1 MDDKTFSFLKNTN
14 LAATIFYSILST
26 VMAFMGIGYIAVS
39 TILKSVSEQ
48 LWNPLEYSQDDVTGG
63 YDVLARV
70 FGGGLGI
77 VVTVVVV
84 LMGMIMLFVLGFC
97 ISMVVSGIRCNR
109 VFKVPG
115 VLNFRKIRN
124 SSIYK
129 LVINSLFLLGS
140 IVLCIGEPSVF
151 GGLCITMFLAFEV
164 LLTIMLIKL
173 PGNVSSAGV

>member
-14 LAATIFYSILST
+14 LAATIFYSILSAVT
-26 VMAFMGIGYIAVS
+26 AFMGIGYIFVS
-39 TILKSVSEQ
+39 TILKSVFEQ
-48 LWNPLEYSQDDVTGG
+48 LLNPLKYSQDDVTGG

-84 LMGMIMLFVLGFC
+84 LMGIVLLLVLGLC

-109 VFKVPG
+109 AFKVPG
-115 VLNFRKIRN
+115 MLDFKKIRN

-140 IVLCIGEPSVF
+140 IVLCIGGPSF
-151 GGLCITMFLAFEV
+151 IGGLCIMLFLAFEI
-164 LLTIMLIKL
+164 LMTIMLIKL

>member
-1 MDDKTFSFLKNTN
+1 MDDNTFSFLKNTN
-14 LAATIFYSILST
+14 LAATIFYSILSA
-26 VMAFMGIGYIAVS
+26 VAAFMGIGYIFVS

-48 LWNPLEYSQDDVTGG
+48 LWNPLKYSQDDVTGG

-77 VVTVVVV
+77 VVTVVVI
-84 LMGMIMLFVLGFC
+84 LMGIVSLLMLGLC

-109 VFKVPG
+109 AFKVSG
-115 VLNFRKIRN
+115 MLDFRKIRN

-140 IVLCIGEPSVF
+140 IVLFIGEPSVF
-151 GGLCITMFLAFEV
+151 GGLCTTMFLVFEV
-164 LLTIMLIKL
+164 LLTVMLIKL